1 MWRRLSNEFLQLKYL
16 LKCSKSN
23 ILNKRSVKKLIEI
36 SKCSYN
42 ESSNYVA
49 GVVLREMA
57 GELSPLPKSQGSS
70 TGSPLPKSQGSSTG
84 STSPLPK
91 SQGSS
96 TGSTGS
102 DKRVTVQLPSQ
113 QEEIVADMLEYS
125 NSNNGK
131 NRLFSIRLL

>member
-23 ILNKRSVKKLIEI
+23 ILNKRSVKKFLEI
-36 SKCSYN
+36 SKCSCN

-49 GVVLREMA
+49 GVVLREVA
-57 GELSPLPKSQGSS
+57 GEL
-70 TGSPLPKSQGSSTG
+70 SPLPKSQGSSTG

-91 SQGSS
+91 SQASS

-125 NSNNGK
+125 NANNGK
-131 NRLFSIRLL
+131 NRLF